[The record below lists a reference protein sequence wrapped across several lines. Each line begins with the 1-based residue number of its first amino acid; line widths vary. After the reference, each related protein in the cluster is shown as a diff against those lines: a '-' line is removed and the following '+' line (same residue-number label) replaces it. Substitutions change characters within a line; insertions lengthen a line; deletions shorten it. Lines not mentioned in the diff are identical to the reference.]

1 MISNELRYRYPKM
14 KKSELRQIIKEE
26 LSKSIVEN
34 EQWSAGDVSEIMR
47 QLLLTQKTLRNGASH
62 MERLIEVLGK
72 YANKPQG
79 DKLAGMVPDN
89 YQVID
94 ILNKM
99 ENLNKGL
106 HAMFPHLNK
115 KWTHNELICYIRGVF
130 SVFFYCLFNQP
141 FTNLPTF

>member
-1 MISNELRYRYPKM
+1 M
-14 KKSELRQIIKEE
+14 KKSELRKIIKEE

-106 HAMFPHLNK
+106 HAMFPHLN
-115 KWTHNELICYIRGVF
+115 EEVERL
-130 SVFFYCLFNQP
+130 
-141 FTNLPTF
+141 

>member
-1 MISNELRYRYPKM
+1 M
-14 KKSELRQIIKEE
+14 KKSELRKIIKEE

-89 YQVID
+89 YIVID

-115 KWTHNELICYIRGVF
+115 K
-130 SVFFYCLFNQP
+130 
-141 FTNLPTF
+141 